1 MANMHNKLNGT
12 QAKRRVQVSFVI
24 RDEEERRHRAGV
36 NALQY
41 DPVYHRLYSAGRDS
55 FIRIWSIRNNR
66 AHWIQTMEHHTD
78 WVNDIVLC
86 CGGRNL
92 ISASSDT
99 TVKVWNAQKGFCMS
113 TLRTHK
119 DYVKTLAYAKEKEH
133 VASAGFDRAIF
144 LWDVN
149 TLTALT
155 ASNNTVTTSSL
166 TGNKDSIYSVA
177 MNPAG
182 TVIVSGSTEN
192 LLRVWD
198 PRSCQKLM
206 KLKGHTENVRSI
218 VLNRDG
224 TQCLSASS
232 DGTIRLWSLGQQ
244 QCVQT
249 FRNHTEGVWTIQAN
263 EAFTNVYSAGRDRKV
278 LRTSLKDPDSPI
290 LICEEAAPVLRL
302 ELVPDESSL
311 WVSTTNS
318 DIRNWSLRGID
329 SWKPVDVDGA
339 PVAVPLVSTPD
350 LVIPGAPSIKQYRVL
365 NDKRFILT
373 KDTDGN
379 GALWDVLTG
388 RKVDNLGQIDL
399 EEEAKR
405 RNKLMFVPN
414 WFTVDVTTAMLSIHL
429 DEHDALASW
438 ISGRDMD
445 AIEGGNFR
453 WPTVNYGKMMLESL
467 LEFWPSASCNQ
478 TTQYEQ
484 NVLENGT
491 GSNGTSAAGGLAV
504 NGVSGDGNS
513 NHSLSRRPYFH
524 IPEHTPVIFSEVNG
538 RTLFRMHA
546 RDAGGEIE
554 NILLKEN
561 VPQWVHDV
569 VVDGKEAPFNKMT
582 FCLVQFGLVQS
593 REARRERLSASEL
606 IQIRKVVEHVYDRI
620 IRPAMQAPAGDNPR
634 SSNSSSGPSSQ
645 GDKRSPTPQNNS
657 DYQPTVE
664 ELEEM
669 IDMYCGEQK
678 LDPGLDLRTV
688 KYYHW
693 RNQNT
698 DLVLQYK
705 MKRH

>member
-1 MANMHNKLNGT
+1 MANMHNKLNASQT
-12 QAKRRVQVSFVI
+12 KRRVQVSFVI

-41 DPVYHRLYSAGRDS
+41 DPIYHRLYSAGRDS

-66 AHWIQTMEHHTD
+66 QAHWIQTMEHHTD

-119 DYVKTLAYAKEKEH
+119 DYVKALAYAKEKEH
-133 VASAGFDRAIF
+133 VASAGFDRAVF

-192 LLRVWD
+192 VLRVWD
-198 PRSCQKLM
+198 PRTCQKLM
-206 KLKGHTENVRSI
+206 KLKGHTENIRSI

-249 FRNHTEGVWTIQAN
+249 IRHHTEGVWTIQAN
-263 EAFTNVYSAGRDRKV
+263 ESFTNVYSAGRDRKV
-278 LRTSLKDPDSPI
+278 LRTSLKDTETTI
-290 LICEEAAPVLRL
+290 LICEEGAPVLRL
-302 ELVPDESSL
+302 ELVPDESSI
-311 WVSTTNS
+311 WVATTNS
-318 DIRNWSLRGID
+318 DIKCWPLRGID
-329 SWKPVDVDGA
+329 TRRPVDANDVML
-339 PVAVPLVSTPD
+339 PLVQNPD
-350 LVIPGAPSIKQYRVL
+350 LSIPGAPSIRQYRVL
-365 NDKRFILT
+365 NDKRFIVT
-373 KDTDGN
+373 KDTEGN
-379 GALWDVLTG
+379 GALWDVLTA
-388 RKVDNLGQIDL
+388 RKLDNLGAVDL
-399 EEEAKR
+399 DAEVKK
-405 RNKLMFVPN
+405 RNKLMYVPN

-429 DEHDALASW
+429 DEHDALSAW

-445 AIEGGNFR
+445 AIEGGNSR
-453 WPTVNYGKMMLESL
+453 WTTVNYGKMMLESL
-467 LEFWPSASCNQ
+467 LEFWPCSYFNRPGS
-478 TTQYEQ
+478 YEA
-484 NVLENGT
+484 ENGMMA
-491 GSNGTSAAGGLAV
+491 NGAA
-504 NGVSGDGNS
+504 GDGN
-513 NHSLSRRPYFH
+513 HVASRRPFFH
-524 IPEHTPVIFSEVNG
+524 VPEHTPVILSEVNG
-538 RTLFRMHA
+538 RTLFRMHV
-546 RDAGGEIE
+546 RDACGEIE

-561 VPQWVHDV
+561 VPPWVHDIIV
-569 VVDGKEAPFNKMT
+569 EGKEAPFNKMT
-582 FCLVQFGLVQS
+582 FCLVQYGQAQS

-606 IQIRKVVEHVYDRI
+606 IQIRKVIEHVYDRI
-620 IRPAMQAPAGDNPR
+620 IRPAMTASSMDNPR
-634 SSNSSSGPSSQ
+634 LNGGNPGSSQ
-645 GDKRSPTPQNNS
+645 ADKRSPTPQNP
-657 DYQPTVE
+657 DYQPTIE
-664 ELEEM
+664 ELEDM
-669 IDMYCGEQK
+669 IDMYCGEQRI
-678 LDPGLDLRTV
+678 DPNLDLRTV
-688 KYYHW
+688 KHFHW

-698 DLVLQYK
+698 DLILQYK